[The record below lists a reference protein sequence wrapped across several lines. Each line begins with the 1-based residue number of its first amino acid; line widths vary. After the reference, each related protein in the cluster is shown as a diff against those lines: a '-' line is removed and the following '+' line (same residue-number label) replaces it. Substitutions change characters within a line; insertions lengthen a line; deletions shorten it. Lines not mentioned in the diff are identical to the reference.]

1 MQPFH
6 IKKHTKTLRA
16 LFKVLDTYM
25 VFTTAILIKDDV
37 V

>member
-6 IKKHTKTLRA
+6 IENHTKTLRA

-25 VFTTAILIKDDV
+25 VFTTAILIKDNV